1 MDNNNKRE
9 NRAAVQAGWIAAA
22 EGLEVFLAEEAD
34 PELFHLRLDCPKL
47 GTTPV
52 TAHIVEGIITDAK
65 KFFYRDVVPCDR
77 CFKTMTTK
85 T

>member
-1 MDNNNKRE
+1 MDNNKRE
-9 NRAAVQAGWIAAA
+9 GRAAVQAGWIAAA
-22 EGLEVFLAEEAD
+22 EGMEVYLSEEAD
-34 PELFHLRLDCPKL
+34 PELFHLRKDCPKV
-47 GTTPV
+47 GATPIA
-52 TAHIVEGIITDAK
+52 AHIENGIITDAK